1 MLRTPARLYLF
12 SVFLAILAHVMIIP
26 SVGIAAD
33 DSTPSV
39 GPVPDSSSAPPAMSA
54 ARLQELELAGQ
65 PETKSED
72 KAQIYPDTAGQPVTP
87 LAAVPSL
94 KPHFINF
101 GYIQSESILPHV
113 RWNALTHVGTLFVD
127 FEADGSLES
136 TLPFTNRDA
145 RLKAGG
151 AAQAAGTKVILVV
164 RNDDFDAA
172 TLTTVMTS
180 PSLRTTLVNNI
191 VNLITADSYC
201 HGVNFDF
208 EFSWGASTRDGI
220 TAFLQ
225 EMRTALPSSYEMSV
239 YTHAIYNSTYWNIAA
254 IEPYIDYLLYSTYD
268 WATGNTAR
276 AIGDF
281 NNCVPELHN
290 YFNAGLPPEKC
301 VLVWPSYSRR
311 WQGITTY
318 GATGSSPVSQGFTDG
333 LYDTTLRTDW
343 GGPWVTN
350 YVTGD
355 EVEWYTYNNGT
366 TNFTA
371 TWDSVRSLE
380 HKIRA
385 ALSCPASGSSAF
397 NGRRLGGVGWWSLM
411 WMAETSSYNPI
422 SGTTI
427 SRTRTYPHIYQLCE
441 EILSP
446 PGDKTFLFE
455 GFEGNDP
462 RWRDPNESPDTAGD
476 TDNDSVNTLVV
487 APSGTGRP
495 ASTNNAM
502 RLTFDFENPSGNR
515 LFFRHEVLHSDINP
529 PVTDV
534 HSCVVRVDAN
544 TRFICPIHVAG
555 NYSPRTIRMALLDGN
570 RQIEVSPPVT
580 LNTTGWQTLTWDIND
595 PSQIIAYDT
604 NEPAF
609 IDGNGV
615 LNTAGN
621 GARDI
626 GFLGFI
632 IEGGGAGS
640 GQITFDELSYSP
652 RNPGGVNYV
661 INEFRYAVNS
671 SEFVEIHGPP
681 GAFPSGTELR
691 FYSASTGDVL
701 SSVSLTGQVIPAS
714 GLFVVG
720 DSGVPGVNLVPTG
733 WGAADNIPD
742 VNPSAMQIYNTSNGN
757 VYDSV
762 VYEAMGGLG
771 NLTRPACRNVTGEGW
786 GWLGEIG
793 PGTTNSGVP
802 YTKGRYPDGNDTN
815 VNGNDF
821 SVMPAT
827 PGAPNGG
834 SITGNVTYNFNTAP
848 ANAFTTYQ
856 SFTVGA
862 SGVGA
867 SPSGGNVHRC
877 VDTSGG
883 GQISVFGDAALGSL
897 PGGYTVT
904 GEIYIPSSSHPVQAI
919 GIGICGRQG
928 SVFFANTPDAF
939 GYESGYWLIYE
950 NAAGAGLNDGRPD
963 HPGVFEFLHVS
974 NDRMDSAPVTLLSS
988 VTRTATGAPNGGWT
1002 TFMLTIDPGRAAG
1015 DRLIARINN
1024 TDVFRGNIPAGG
1036 PTSGAFMVGFREN
1049 HTGPPASNEGTWVDN
1064 IQISIP
1070 GFPVSVSRFEID

>member
-1 MLRTPARLYLF
+1 MGYSSLWRAFCAACLIVTAFIQPPATF
-12 SVFLAILAHVMIIP
+12 
-26 SVGIAAD
+26 AAD
-33 DSTPSV
+33 QGEPSI
-39 GPVPDSSSAPPAMSA
+39 GPAPAEPAAPPTQSA
-54 ARLQELELAGQ
+54 AGLQEKELASQ
-65 PETKSED
+65 PPA
-72 KAQIYPDTAGQPVTP
+72 KAEERGEAASGTAGTTIQPM
-87 LAAVPSL
+87 ASVPSPR
-94 KPHFINF
+94 PHFINF

-113 RWNALTHVGTLFVD
+113 RWNSLTHVGTLFVD
-127 FEADGSLES
+127 FQNDGSLFNPS
-136 TLPFTNRDA
+136 AFTGRDA
-145 RLKAGG
+145 SLKAGG
-151 AAQAAGTKVILVV
+151 AAQAAGVKVILVV
-164 RNDDFDAA
+164 RNKDFDASI
-172 TLTTVMTS
+172 LTSVMTT
-180 PSLRTTLVNNI
+180 PAYRTALVNNV
-191 VNLITADSYC
+191 VNLVTGDSYC

-208 EFSWGASTRDGI
+208 EFSWGTSTRDGI
-220 TAFLQ
+220 SAFLQ
-225 EMRTALPSSYEMSV
+225 EMRSALPPQYEISV
-239 YTHAIYNSTYWNIAA
+239 YTHAIYDSTYWNISA
-254 IEPYIDYLLYSTYD
+254 IEPYINYMLYSTYD

-281 NNCVPELHN
+281 NSCVPELHD

-333 LYDTTLRTDW
+333 LYDTTLRTDF
-343 GGPWVTN
+343 GGPWPTN

-355 EVEWYTYNNGT
+355 EVEWYTYNNGS
-366 TNFTA
+366 NDFTV

-385 ALSCPASGSSAF
+385 ALSCPANGTSQF

-411 WMAETSSYNPI
+411 WMAETSSYEPI
-422 SGTTI
+422 SGTTV

-446 PGDKTFLFE
+446 PSDKVFIFE
-455 GFEGNDP
+455 GFEGLDP
-462 RWRDPNESPDTAGD
+462 RWRDPNESPDTSGD
-476 TDNDSVNTLVV
+476 TDNDSARALIVS
-487 APSGTGRP
+487 PSGTGRP
-495 ASTNNAM
+495 ASTNNAV

-515 LFFRHEVLHSDINP
+515 LFFRHEVLHSNINP
-529 PVTDV
+529 AVTDV

-544 TRFICPIHVAG
+544 TQFICPIHVAA

-580 LNTTGWQTLTWDIND
+580 LSTTGWQTLTWNIND
-595 PSQIIAYDT
+595 PTQIIAYDT

-609 IDGNGV
+609 LDGNGV
-615 LNTAGN
+615 LDTAGN

-632 IEGGGAGS
+632 IQGGGAGS
-640 GQITFDELSYSP
+640 GQITFDELSYTH
-652 RNPGGVNYV
+652 RNPGGINYV
-661 INEFRYAVNS
+661 INEFRYSNPA
-671 SEFVEIHGPP
+671 SEFVEIHGPA
-681 GAFPSGTELR
+681 GAFPTGTELR

-701 SSVSLTGQVIPAS
+701 SSVSLTGQVIPSS

-720 DSGVPGVNLVPTG
+720 DTGVPGVNLVPPG

-742 VNPSAMQIYNTSNGN
+742 VNPSAMQIYNTATGN
-757 VYDSV
+757 EYDSV

-771 NLTRPACRNVTGEGW
+771 NLMRPACRNVTSEGW
-786 GWLGEIG
+786 PWLGEIG
-793 PGTTNSGVP
+793 PGTTAGGVP
-802 YTKGRYPDGNDTN
+802 YTKGRYPDGSDTN

-827 PGAPNGG
+827 PGASNGG
-834 SITGNVTYNFNTAP
+834 SITSNVTYNFNSP
-848 ANAFTTYQ
+848 PPNAFTTYQ

-883 GQISVFGDAALGSL
+883 GQVSVFGDAALGSSA
-897 PGGYTVT
+897 GGYTVT
-904 GEIYIPSSSHPVQAI
+904 GEVYINSSSHPVQAI
-919 GIGICGRQG
+919 GLGIACRQG
-928 SVFFANTPDAF
+928 SVFFANNPPDAF

-950 NAAGAGLNDGRPD
+950 NAAGANLNDGRPD
-963 HPGVFEFLHVS
+963 HPGVFEFLYVS
-974 NDRMDSAPVTLLSS
+974 NDRMDSAPVTLLGS
-988 VTRTATGAPNGGWT
+988 VTRAATGAPNGGWT
-1002 TFMLTIDPGRAAG
+1002 TFMLTIDPSRPAG

-1049 HTGPPASNEGTWVDN
+1049 HTGAPAANEGTWVDN

-1070 GFPVSVSRFEID
+1070 GFPVSVSRFEIE